1 MAVYKNEQ
9 QQTPEIEPE
18 ENWELEA
25 DTERPA
31 FSLNHGFYKPTPLRY
46 GLVCFCCKTEGH
58 RHHRCP
64 VREGLPKDFL
74 TPYCER
80 CKKKGHATKHC
91 GKTPIRTPIQG
102 RTVDPPKY
110 MMKIGE
116 KNFETLIDTGNKMSF
131 LNKNIYDTLPYKPS
145 LWGQHIELLAANVS
159 ALRIDG
165 VVELSSE
172 IGGQNI
178 SQEYAIIKD
187 LYPPVILGMDWIIN
201 NRVQLY
207 SNAIKLNGK
216 LIRKMEH

>member
-91 GKTPIRTPIQG
+91 GKTPIRTPMQKPREVLRQRKIWEYF
-102 RTVDPPKY
+102 PK
-110 MMKIGE
+110 E
-116 KNFETLIDTGNKMSF
+116 E
-131 LNKNIYDTLPYKPS
+131 
-145 LWGQHIELLAANVS
+145 
-159 ALRIDG
+159 
-165 VVELSSE
+165 
-172 IGGQNI
+172 
-178 SQEYAIIKD
+178 
-187 LYPPVILGMDWIIN
+187 
-201 NRVQLY
+201 
-207 SNAIKLNGK
+207 NGK
-216 LIRKMEH
+216 RQLGDPIPGTNKIIIEDCEITQKGKEIFIRKMNN

>member
-1 MAVYKNEQ
+1 MQ
-9 QQTPEIEPE
+9 
-18 ENWELEA
+18 
-25 DTERPA
+25 
-31 FSLNHGFYKPTPLRY
+31 
-46 GLVCFCCKTEGH
+46 
-58 RHHRCP
+58 
-64 VREGLPKDFL
+64 
-74 TPYCER
+74 
-80 CKKKGHATKHC
+80 KKGHATKHC

-131 LNKNIYDTLPYKPS
+131 INKNIYDTLPYKPS

-187 LYPPVILGMDWIIN
+187 LYPPVILGMDWIVN

-207 SNAIKLNGK
+207 SNAIKINGK